1 MTYITR
7 SLAPRRELVAW
18 AMYDFANSGY
28 TTVVLTAI
36 FNAYFVGVLAASVDS
51 NNDGAGTLLWSI
63 SIGISNILILLT
75 APVLGA
81 IADYSA
87 AKKKILAF
95 STVGCIGMTT
105 LLGFAGPE
113 QLYLSM
119 LLLAGSAFL
128 FGTGENL
135 IAAFLPEIAPPDK
148 IGKVS
153 GFSWALGY
161 LGGLLVLAICLVY
174 IESVKPLGQ
183 TAEQYVPV
191 TLWITALI
199 FALAS
204 APTFLFLKERT
215 KAAGSSP
222 KSIAAYTRIGFSR
235 LRETL
240 RHRHQ
245 FRDLFRFLVIL
256 SIFSSGVYTVIV
268 IAAIYAQEV
277 MHFTTTENIIMIM
290 VVNITAAVGAFV
302 FGLFQDRLGARRTLE
317 LTLVIWIVAIA
328 LAWQGDT
335 RTEFWIAANLIGLAM
350 GSSQS
355 AGRALVALFT
365 PQGRSAE
372 FFGLWGLSIKLA
384 AIIGPM
390 SYGLIAWYSDGDH
403 RMAIFSTLMFFV
415 AGLLLLFTVNEKRG
429 REAAVI
435 GE

>member
-1 MTYITR
+1 
-7 SLAPRRELVAW
+7 
-18 AMYDFANSGY
+18 MYDFANSGY

-36 FNAYFVGVLAASVDS
+36 FNAYFVGVLSAAADS
-51 NNDGAGTLLWSI
+51 NNDGTGTLLWSLT
-63 SIGISNILILLT
+63 IGAANTLILVT

-81 IADYSA
+81 IADFSA

-95 STVGCIGMTT
+95 STVGCIGMTA
-105 LLGFAGPE
+105 LLGFTGPNE
-113 QLYLSM
+113 LFLSM
-119 LLLAGSAFL
+119 FLLAGSAFL

-135 IAAFLPEIAPPDK
+135 IAAFLPEIAPPEK

-161 LGGLLVLAICLVY
+161 IGGLLVLGLCILY
-174 IESVKPLGQ
+174 IEAVKPIGH

-191 TLWITALI
+191 TLWITALV

-204 APTFLFLKERT
+204 APTFLFLKER
-215 KAAGSSP
+215 AQPDRGDSPSS
-222 KSIAAYTRIGFSR
+222 IVAYARIGFSR
-235 LRETL
+235 LHETI

-245 FRDLFRFLVIL
+245 FRDMFRFLFSL
-256 SIFSSGVYTVIV
+256 SIFSCGVYTVIV

-290 VVNITAAVGAFV
+290 VVNITAAAGAFV

-317 LTLVIWIVAIA
+317 LTLLIWILAITI
-328 LAWQGDT
+328 AWLGDT
-335 RTEFWIAANLIGLAM
+335 RTQFWIAANLIGLAM

-355 AGRALVALFT
+355 AGRAMVGLFT
-365 PQGRSAE
+365 PENRQAE

-390 SYGLIAWYSDGDH
+390 SYGLIAWYSNGDH
-403 RMAIFSTLMFFV
+403 RQAIFSTLMFFII
-415 AGLLLLFTVNEKRG
+415 GLLLLLTVNEKRG
-429 REAAVI
+429 RQAALI

>member
-1 MTYITR
+1 MIYVTR
-7 SLAPRRELVAW
+7 TLAPRKELIAW
-18 AMYDFANSGY
+18 ALYDFANSGY

-51 NNDGAGTLLWSI
+51 SNGGAGTLLWSI
-63 SIGISNILILLT
+63 SIGLSNTLILLS
-75 APVLGA
+75 APILGA
-81 IADYSA
+81 VADFSA
-87 AKKKILAF
+87 SKKKMLAI
-95 STVGCIGMTT
+95 STVGCIIMTA
-105 LLGFAGPE
+105 LLGFAGPD

-119 LLLAGSAFL
+119 LLLAGSAFM

-135 IAAFLPEIAPPDK
+135 IAAFLPEIAPPEK

-161 LGGLLVLAICLVY
+161 IGGLLVLAICLLY
-174 IESVKPLGQ
+174 IETVKPLGH

-191 TLWITALI
+191 TLWITASV
-199 FALAS
+199 FALA
-204 APTFLFLKERT
+204 ATPTFVFLKERT
-215 KAAGSSP
+215 QAADSMP
-222 KSIAAYTRIGFSR
+222 ASISAYARIGFSR
-235 LRETL
+235 LRETF

-245 FRDLFRFLVIL
+245 FRDLFRFLISL
-256 SIFSSGVYTVIV
+256 CIFSSGVYTVIV

-277 MHFTTTENIIMIM
+277 MHFSTTENIIMIM
-290 VVNITAAVGAFV
+290 VVNITAAAGAFV

-317 LTLVIWIVAIA
+317 LTLLIWILAITI
-328 LAWQGDT
+328 AWQGES
-335 RTEFWIAANLIGLAM
+335 RTMFWIAANLIGLAM

-355 AGRALVALFT
+355 AGRALVGLFT

-384 AIIGPM
+384 AIVGPM

-403 RMAIFSTLMFFV
+403 RQAIFSTLMFFV
-415 AGLLLLFTVNEKRG
+415 AGLVVLLTVNEKRG

>member
-1 MTYITR
+1 MTYISR
-7 SLAPRRELVAW
+7 SLAPRRELISW

-36 FNAYFVGVLAASVDS
+36 YSAYFVGVLAAAVDS
-51 NNDGAGTLLWSI
+51 SNGGTGTLLWSMTV
-63 SIGISNILILLT
+63 GAANTLILLT
-75 APVLGA
+75 APILGA
-81 IADYSA
+81 IADFSA
-87 AKKKILAF
+87 AKKKMLAV
-95 STVGCIGMTT
+95 STIGCISMTA
-105 LLGFAGPE
+105 LLGFTGPNE
-113 QLYLSM
+113 LYLSM
-119 LLLAGSAFL
+119 FLLAGSAFL

-135 IAAFLPEIAPPDK
+135 IAAFLPEIAPPEK

-161 LGGLLVLAICLVY
+161 IGGLLVLAMCILY
-174 IESVKPLGQ
+174 IETVKPLGH

-191 TLWITALI
+191 TLWITALV

-204 APTFLFLKERT
+204 APTFLFLQER
-215 KAAGSSP
+215 AAANGDAPSSVFDY
-222 KSIAAYTRIGFSR
+222 ARIGFSR
-235 LRETL
+235 LRVTI

-245 FRDLFRFLVIL
+245 FKDMFRFLVSL
-256 SIFSSGVYTVIV
+256 SIFSCGVYTVIV

-290 VVNITAAVGAFV
+290 VVNITAAIGAFV
-302 FGLFQDRLGARRTLE
+302 FGSFQDRLGAKRTLE
-317 LTLVIWIVAIA
+317 LTLLIWILAITI
-328 LAWQGDT
+328 AWLGDS
-335 RTEFWIAANLIGLAM
+335 RTQFWLAANLIGLAM

-355 AGRALVALFT
+355 AGRALVGLFT
-365 PQGRSAE
+365 PENRQAE

-403 RMAIFSTLMFFV
+403 RQAIFSTLMFFV
-415 AGLLLLFTVNEKRG
+415 LGLVVLLTVNEKRG
-429 REAAVI
+429 RQAALI

>member
-1 MTYITR
+1 MTRIITQ
-7 SLAPRRELVAW
+7 LAPKKELIAW

-51 NNDGAGTLLWSI
+51 TNGGTGTLLWSL
-63 SIGISNILILLT
+63 SIGAANILILLT

-81 IADYSA
+81 IADFSA
-87 AKKKILAF
+87 AKKKMLAF
-95 STVGCIGMTT
+95 STIGCISMTA
-105 LLGFAGPE
+105 LLGFTGPD

-119 LLLAGSAFL
+119 LLLAASAFL

-148 IGKVS
+148 VGKVS

-161 LGGLLVLAICLVY
+161 VGGLLVLALCLAY
-174 IESVKPLGQ
+174 IETVKPLGQ

-199 FALAS
+199 FALA
-204 APTFLFLKERT
+204 ATPTFLFLKERSQATGNTPSSLFSYT
-215 KAAGSSP
+215 K
-222 KSIAAYTRIGFSR
+222 IGFSR
-235 LRETL
+235 LKQTL
-240 RHRHQ
+240 QNRHQ
-245 FRDLFRFLVIL
+245 FRDLFRFLVSL
-256 SIFSSGVYTVIV
+256 CIFSSGVYTVIV

-277 MHFTTTENIIMIM
+277 MSFSTTENIIMIM
-290 VVNITAAVGAFV
+290 VVNITAAIGAFV
-302 FGLFQDRLGARRTLE
+302 FGLFQDRLGAKRTLE
-317 LTLVIWIVAIA
+317 LTLLIWILAIA
-328 LAWQGDT
+328 VAWQGDT
-335 RTEFWIAANLIGLAM
+335 KVQFWIAANLIGLAM

-355 AGRALVALFT
+355 AGRALVALFA
-365 PQGRSAE
+365 PDGRSAE

-390 SYGLIAWYSDGDH
+390 SYGLIAWYSEGDH
-403 RMAIFSTLMFFV
+403 RQAIFSTLMFFV
-415 AGLLLLFTVNEKRG
+415 AGLIVLFTVNENRG
-429 REAAVI
+429 REAAVA